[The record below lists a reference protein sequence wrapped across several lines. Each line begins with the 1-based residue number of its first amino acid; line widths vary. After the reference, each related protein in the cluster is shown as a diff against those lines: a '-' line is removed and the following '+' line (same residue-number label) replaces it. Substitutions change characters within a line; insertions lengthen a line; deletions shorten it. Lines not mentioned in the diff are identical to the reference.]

1 MFVQLFSK
9 YLIDENILSESNLD
23 DLMCEL
29 KKTHVRL
36 GTIAVEKKYL
46 TLDQAERIN
55 RLQQEKDKKFGE
67 IAEEEGLLSR
77 EQIQQLLSEQGSA
90 YMQIGQLLR
99 DRGILDFQG
108 WNDAVKGFQKKFGFA
123 DDELLA
129 LLDDD
134 IDKIVPLYV
143 TTSKPY
149 VVDLATLALRS
160 ITRFVSS
167 DFYIGRAKRVDSFT
181 YRSLAVQFVDGDA
194 DIKLGIAT
202 SENNDGFLKIASGF
216 MKEEFKTL
224 NYDVYDA
231 VGEFVNCINGLFAT
245 NCSKNGIQLEIYPQA
260 EYENQIAN
268 GEAYVLPI
276 YISGQ
281 EVFLY
286 ISVNASVDVGHMK
299 VLKKIRSNSDLVDD
313 FENKRIVI
321 VDDSTMSR
329 KILRDLFEE
338 AGLKVVA
345 EAADGIEGVLA
356 YKQYGPDL
364 ITLDI
369 TMPNMD
375 GVHALKEIKNYDRDA
390 KAIMITAAGQEKM
403 VIDALKNG
411 ADKFITKPFD
421 KDEVLKTVKELVNA
435 D

>member
-1 MFVQLFSK
+1 
-9 YLIDENILSESNLD
+9 
-23 DLMCEL
+23 
-29 KKTHVRL
+29 
-36 GTIAVEKKYL
+36 
-46 TLDQAERIN
+46 
-55 RLQQEKDKKFGE
+55 
-67 IAEEEGLLSR
+67 
-77 EQIQQLLSEQGSA
+77 
-90 YMQIGQLLR
+90 MQIGQLLR